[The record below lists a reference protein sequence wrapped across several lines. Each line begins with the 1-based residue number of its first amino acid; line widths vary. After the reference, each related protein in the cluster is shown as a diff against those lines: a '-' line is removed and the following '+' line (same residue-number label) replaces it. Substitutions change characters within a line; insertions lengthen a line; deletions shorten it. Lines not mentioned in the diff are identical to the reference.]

1 MINIA
6 YLEECVVDVLQLQD
20 VQAIRVVRNIDEA
33 NKRAKNR
40 VTGNEVIC
48 NGTKEKCP
56 TRDRSLGSEGLLDH
70 LG

>member
-1 MINIA
+1 M
-6 YLEECVVDVLQLQD
+6 DVLQLQD

-56 TRDRSLGSEGLLDH
+56 TRDRSLGSEGLLDQ
-70 LG
+70 LGGGKIRTF